1 LLAATRTGITQFVA
15 IFVLIGFLAKIR
27 AIGFGLQAWIPSDKR
42 RLIVIAWVFDTGERL
57 RQRHRS
63 FKLSV
68 SLPDD
73 LVQDL
78 KAAAPDN
85 VSAFVTTAVRH
96 ELDRR
101 RLHAF
106 VDELVA
112 ELGPSDEAE
121 VARYS
126 ELFAATTAV
135 ADVDREA
142 SS

>member
-1 LLAATRTGITQFVA
+1 MIALRSDMAGRGHLDDDSYQGRIEAVA
-15 IFVLIGFLAKIR
+15 
-27 AIGFGLQAWIPSDKR
+27 
-42 RLIVIAWVFDTGERL
+42 
-57 RQRHRS
+57 
-63 FKLSV
+63 KLSV

-78 KAAAPDN
+78 KEVARGN
-85 VSAFVTTAVRH
+85 VSAFVTAAVRN

-106 VDELVA
+106 VAELVD

-126 ELFAATTAV
+126 EMFAATSVV
-135 ADVDREA
+135 ADATGEEA
-142 SS
+142 SL

>member
-1 LLAATRTGITQFVA
+1 MRLASLPFPQVRTPSSA
-15 IFVLIGFLAKIR
+15 LAEPNYAEPR
-27 AIGFGLQAWIPSDKR
+27 
-42 RLIVIAWVFDTGERL
+42 
-57 RQRHRS
+57 
-63 FKLSV
+63 
-68 SLPDD
+68 PDD

-78 KAAAPDN
+78 RAIAPDN
-85 VSAFVTTAVRH
+85 VSAFVAAAVRH

-106 VDELVA
+106 VDELVS

-126 ELFAATTAV
+126 ELFAATAAV
-135 ADVDREA
+135 ADADREA

>member
-1 LLAATRTGITQFVA
+1 MAIT
-15 IFVLIGFLAKIR
+15 
-27 AIGFGLQAWIPSDKR
+27 R
-42 RLIVIAWVFDTGERL
+42 RLDPDRH
-57 RQRHRS
+57 RQRRRS
-63 FKLSV
+63 YQGRINSVAKLSV

-78 KAAAPDN
+78 KAIAPDN
-85 VSAFVTTAVRH
+85 VSAFVAVAVRH

-106 VDELVA
+106 VEELVS

-126 ELFAATTAV
+126 ELFAASV
-135 ADVDREA
+135 AAAEAGRKA

>member
-1 LLAATRTGITQFVA
+1 MAVA
-15 IFVLIGFLAKIR
+15 GWL
-27 AIGFGLQAWIPSDKR
+27 DTDR
-42 RLIVIAWVFDTGERL
+42 RPRL
-57 RQRHRS
+57 RRRS
-63 FKLSV
+63 YQGRIGAVAKLSV

-78 KAAAPDN
+78 KAVAPGN
-85 VSAFVTTAVRH
+85 VSAFVAVAVRH

-106 VDELVA
+106 VEELMD

-126 ELFAATTAV
+126 ELFAASA
-135 ADVDREA
+135 AAAQAGRKA